1 MNIVYVDSREQKRIK
16 QAHNYFSKEKINK
29 KPVKVETKQLK
40 SADYAYKNIG
50 VEFKTT
56 QDFINSVKN
65 GRLHKE
71 VLQMNNDYE
80 KTYVIIAGNIH
91 ETIRKEFWRIKN
103 QKGKQE
109 QHLNTR
115 SYMGAIA
122 SYSQITNVIQVETT
136 QQAFHLIRALF
147 EKGTDN
153 KNRSIPEPELKTN
166 NPLVNFLSCIPG
178 IKSKAPIIVEELNIK
193 TLNDLINITTED
205 LTGING
211 IGKKKAGNIVK
222 WLKK

>member
-153 KNRSIPEPELKTN
+153 KNRSIPTPMTKTDN
-166 NPLVNFLSCIPG
+166 TLTNFLSCIPG
-178 IKSKAPIIVEELNIK
+178 ISSKAPVIIE
-193 TLNDLINITTED
+193 TLKLETLED
-205 LTGING
+205 LLQVTIDDLTSVDG
-211 IGKKKAGNIVK
+211 IGKKKAEKIMEWIK
-222 WLKK
+222 